1 MLLKMNYSQPAIAV
15 LIFFVINGCSNT
27 GNLASN
33 ENKGFTPPE
42 LIGGLSGI
50 QEKLNYPKF
59 SEENYIEGRV
69 VVHFFV
75 TEKGDVEDP
84 TILESRGSNIDAE
97 VIRVVRQ
104 AKFRPATNNG
114 VPVRVQFKL
123 PVNFRLHNS
132 K

>member
-1 MLLKMNYSQPAIAV
+1 MFLKLYYIQ
-15 LIFFVINGCSNT
+15 IFTLALTIVFITGCSNQKK
-27 GNLASN
+27 LASDS
-33 ENKGFTPPE
+33 GFTPPE
-42 LIGGLSGI
+42 LIGGLTGI
-50 QEKLNYPKF
+50 HEKLNYPKF

-75 TEKGDVEDP
+75 TENGDVEEP
-84 TILESRGSNIDAE
+84 KIIESLGSNIDTE

-104 AKFRPATNNG
+104 AKFRPARNNG

-123 PVNFRLHNS
+123 PVNFKL